1 MNLTENLNFSAVCI
15 LIDSWKGFGLERFT
29 DFEDPNDCFGNFCT
43 IIFGSFPLNNI
54 GIDR

>member
-1 MNLTENLNFSAVCI
+1 MNLTENLVFSAVCI

-43 IIFGSFPLNNI
+43 IKFKEG
-54 GIDR
+54 R